1 MLARFFFKDTIDEK
15 DKLRRGFLRWMKFF
29 FILNTDKLEQ
39 WVSNFILQISIKI
52 LKNLKVT
59 E

>member
-1 MLARFFFKDTIDEK
+1 MLARFFCKDTIDEK

-29 FILNTDKLEQ
+29 VILNTDKLEQ

-52 LKNLKVT
+52 
-59 E
+59 